1 VKVGIG
7 LPNPVPGVGG
17 RTLVEWARLAEERGF
32 SSVATIDRIAYPSY
46 ESLIALVAAAAATE
60 RIGLMTNILLGPT
73 RNPILLA
80 KESASL
86 DQVSGGRFTLGIGV
100 GSRPDDY
107 EAAERAFAN
116 RGRRLDDDLE
126 LLHRAWRG
134 DLIDGAQKPVG
145 PRPVNGDRVP
155 VLIGGMTDK
164 AIERTLRWGVGW
176 TVGGAP
182 PDVGGTFAERV
193 RRAWKEAD
201 REGEPLIVGLSY
213 FALGDDAAQKATE
226 YLGDYYGDYG
236 RQLAGRIPI
245 TPTAVRETIERFAD
259 HGFDELFLDPTS
271 ADLEQVELLAD
282 AVL

>member
-1 VKVGIG
+1 MKIGIG
-7 LPNPVPGVGG
+7 LPNPVPGVDG
-17 RTLVEWARLAEERGF
+17 RTLVEWARRAEGRGF

-46 ESLIALVAAAAATE
+46 ESLIALAAAAAATE
-60 RIGLMTNILLGPT
+60 RIGLMTNIVLGPT

-86 DQVSGGRFTLGIGV
+86 DQLSGGRFK
-100 GSRPDDY
+100 RD
-107 EAAERAFAN
+107 FAT
-116 RGRRLDDDLE
+116 RGKRMDQDLE

-134 DLIDGAQKPVG
+134 ELVDGAQKPVG
-145 PRPVNGDRVP
+145 PGPVNGERVP
-155 VLIGGMTDK
+155 VLIGGMSDK
-164 AIERTLRWGVGW
+164 AIERTLKWGVGW

-182 PDVGGTFAERV
+182 PEVGGPFADRV
-193 RRAWKEAD
+193 RQAWTEAG
-201 REGEPLIVGLSY
+201 REGEPRIVGLSY
-213 FALGDDAAQKATE
+213 FALGDDAAQMATD
-226 YLGDYYGDYG
+226 YLSHYYGDYG